1 MIVRRNVLQAASTR
15 DFRLRLRLSTSG
27 YTTTVVL
34 GPQSSTPAVDVN
46 VRIYY
51 ANRTTAGL
59 REQFSML
66 DTVLSGPGIL
76 QFSQA
81 SDLNFSNEQSQ

>member
-1 MIVRRNVLQAASTR
+1 MSEYIMQIA
-15 DFRLRLRLSTSG
+15 RLRE
-27 YTTTVVL
+27 
-34 GPQSSTPAVDVN
+34 
-46 VRIYY
+46 
-51 ANRTTAGL
+51 L

-81 SDLNFSNEQSQ
+81 SDLNFSNEQSR